1 MENYKNIMEK
11 INKTYLSLT
20 IDFESEE
27 NKSGIAI
34 LLLNEFDE
42 ILDWGFC
49 KTLEEAAAYLLEIE
63 EFEKNL
69 EHFTEAIKEANNGSK

>member
-1 MENYKNIMEK
+1 MEK
-11 INKTYLSLT
+11 INKTYFALT

-34 LLLNEFDE
+34 LLLNKFDE

-49 KTLEEAAAYLLEIE
+49 KTLEEAAACLLGIE

-69 EHFTEAIKEANNGSK
+69 EHFTEAIKEADNGGH